1 MFTNLLFPRFVS
13 SASFVV
19 IRQSFGSSKISFILL
34 ASGRCHLFP
43 PKGALVVAKP
53 LFSFSKS
60 GDD

>member
-1 MFTNLLFPRFVS
+1 MFTHLLFPRFVS
-13 SASFVV
+13 SANFVV

-34 ASGRCHLFP
+34 AGGRCHLFP
-43 PKGALVVAKP
+43 PKGALVVATP